1 MRPYVQRVSKTCFER
16 ARLQPCRMKSKMYAA
31 FAPEGWFFP
40 PSLRLLR
47 HALAILFCL
56 LLAMPVP
63 AQQQKR
69 EPLTEKQQDEIEEA
83 GIDPVARVDLYVKF
97 LNENSDTI
105 KGLIPRAKS
114 SARVRRI
121 DDELEDFSAL
131 MDELGDNL
139 DVFSQRKADLRKSL
153 KGLNESIQRWQA
165 VLRDLPSEPGFE
177 LSLKEAID
185 STNDLTDQTRE
196 ITADQD
202 AYFKAHPDEKGQDR
216 AEPK

>member
-1 MRPYVQRVSKTCFER
+1 MRPY
-16 ARLQPCRMKSKMYAA
+16 
-31 FAPEGWFFP
+31 
-40 PSLRLLR
+40 
-47 HALAILFCL
+47 LAGLFCL
-56 LLAMPVP
+56 LLAAPLA
-63 AQQQKR
+63 AQPQKR

-83 GIDPVARVDLYVKF
+83 GIDPVSRVDLYVKF
-97 LNENSDTI
+97 LNDYSDTI

-121 DDELEDFSAL
+121 DDELEDFSTL

-153 KGLNESIQRWQA
+153 KGLNESIQRWQS

-177 LSLKEAID
+177 LALKEAID
-185 STNDLTDQTRE
+185 STNDLADQARE
-196 ITADQD
+196 ITSDQET
-202 AYFKAHPDEKGQDR
+202 YFKAHPDEKGQDR

>member
-1 MRPYVQRVSKTCFER
+1 VRPFQT
-16 ARLQPCRMKSKMYAA
+16 A
-31 FAPEGWFFP
+31 
-40 PSLRLLR
+40 
-47 HALAILFCL
+47 LFCL
-56 LLAMPVP
+56 LLSAPLA

-69 EPLTEKQQDEIEEA
+69 EPLTEKQQDQIEEA

-97 LNENSDTI
+97 LNESSDTI

-114 SARVRRI
+114 TARIRRI
-121 DDELEDFSAL
+121 DDELLDFAAL

-139 DVFSQRKADLRKSL
+139 DVYSGRKADLRKSL
-153 KGLNESIQRWQA
+153 KGLSESIQRWQG

-185 STNDLTDQTRE
+185 SVNDLADQTKE
-196 ITADQD
+196 ITADQE

>member
-1 MRPYVQRVSKTCFER
+1 MRPFLVS
-16 ARLQPCRMKSKMYAA
+16 
-31 FAPEGWFFP
+31 
-40 PSLRLLR
+40 
-47 HALAILFCL
+47 LFCL
-56 LLAMPVP
+56 LLSAPLA

-69 EPLTEKQQDEIEEA
+69 EPLTEKQQDQIEEA

-97 LNENSDTI
+97 LNDYSDTI

-114 SARVRRI
+114 ASRSRRI
-121 DDELEDFSAL
+121 DDELQDFSAL

-165 VLRDLPSEPGFE
+165 VLRDLTSEPGFE

-185 STNDLTDQTRE
+185 STNDLTDQAKE
-196 ITADQD
+196 ITADQE